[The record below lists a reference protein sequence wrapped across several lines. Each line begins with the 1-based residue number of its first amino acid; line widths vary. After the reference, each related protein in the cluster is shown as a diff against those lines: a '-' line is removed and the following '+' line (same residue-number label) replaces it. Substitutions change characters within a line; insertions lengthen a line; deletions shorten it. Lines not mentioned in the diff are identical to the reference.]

1 MIALTI
7 RIFPGKVISFFN
19 ILFGLVIV
27 LLLRSRCLSIS
38 WLQSLSTVI
47 LKPKKRN
54 SVIVSTFFPL
64 LFAMKLWEQMRDL
77 NFLNVVLWQFFSLSS
92 FTLIKKLFSFSSISS
107 IRVVSSE
114 YLSLLILCLPIL
126 IPACVSSSP
135 SVSMMYSA
143 YKLNKQGDNTQLCWT
158 HFPIL
163 NHSIVPCPVQT
174 VASSPY
180 IGFSGN
186 RKCSLILPSF

>member
-1 MIALTI
+1 MAAVTVCNDFRVTQNKDSHCLHC
-7 RIFPGKVISFFN
+7 FPFYLPWSCGNRCVILSFWMLFYDSFFH
-19 ILFGLVIV
+19 
-27 LLLRSRCLSIS
+27 
-38 WLQSLSTVI
+38 
-47 LKPKKRN
+47 
-54 SVIVSTFFPL
+54 
-64 LFAMKLWEQMRDL
+64 
-77 NFLNVVLWQFFSLSS
+77 S

-107 IRVVSSE
+107 IRVVSYE
-114 YLSLLILCLPIL
+114 YLRLLILCLPIL

-143 YKLNKQGDNTQLCWT
+143 YKLNKQGDNTQLYWT

-174 VASSPY
+174 VASSPH